1 MRGFVFSLDAFIAFT
16 LVLIAVYSLIFFSS
30 VPSAY
35 YYLLTQGHFLARDA
49 LMATAMTECDPA
61 HYSCGGVSGSILDA
75 VVSLG
80 DHPDMQRSLI
90 RESIG
95 SIVPNQFGYTLEI
108 SENQGE
114 SWIKIY
120 DTADYTEDP
129 HAKKINKMKVTSQV
143 VNFGYTGVYQK
154 LSKSPFSYNTC
165 SGTSGDLVIT
175 CGNYSLIDPDAY
187 GDVVPLPV
195 TKLVRIT
202 VYI

>member
-75 VVSLG
+75 IVSSDNPGLR
-80 DHPDMQRSLI
+80 DDLI
-90 RESIG
+90 QESVG
-95 SIVPNQFGYTLEI
+95 SIIPNQFGYTLEI

-114 SWIKIY
+114 SWIVVY
-120 DTADYTEDP
+120 DTAGNSEDP

-154 LSKSPFSYNTC
+154 PAESPFSYNTC
-165 SGTSGDLVIT
+165 SGTEGGLVIT
-175 CGNYSLIDPDAY
+175 CGNHSLINPDAY
-187 GDVVPLPV
+187 GDVVPVSV